1 MLKLLIAKSAFYLYF
16 IMLYSIAG
24 FIKQVKRAVK
34 LSIILIK
41 KKALKNISI
50 EFIILKGRSILD
62 KVIVANNI
70 VPIAAKSVHIPCLQK
85 QILYCGQRNI
95 MNAPIIKSVSIAIPK
110 DTATGIIIS
119 GNPKKKYNID
129 IPIAITK
136 LNINIHG
143 LNMLLLHIL
152 SPPF

>member
-70 VPIAAKSVHIPCLQK
+70 VPTAVRSVHAPYLQR
-85 QILYCGQRNI
+85 QIL
-95 MNAPIIKSVSIAIPK
+95 
-110 DTATGIIIS
+110 
-119 GNPKKKYNID
+119 
-129 IPIAITK
+129 
-136 LNINIHG
+136 
-143 LNMLLLHIL
+143 
-152 SPPF
+152 

>member
-1 MLKLLIAKSAFYLYF
+1 
-16 IMLYSIAG
+16 
-24 FIKQVKRAVK
+24 
-34 LSIILIK
+34 
-41 KKALKNISI
+41 
-50 EFIILKGRSILD
+50 
-62 KVIVANNI
+62 
-70 VPIAAKSVHIPCLQK
+70 
-85 QILYCGQRNI
+85 